1 MTTQAAP
8 APAPLAPAPAP
19 APAPAQAPQLQ
30 NPVGT
35 QFRAPTIDSRGREEL
50 RLWLVAQ
57 RNDGRTPDV
66 IARSL
71 IECGWDQ
78 DSAAAASL
86 DSLRS
91 RDRHQLPYMALC
103 WGVGLAAL
111 SLGSAGHLA
120 LDRSGE
126 LNHWIRQH
134 ASTTL
139 ATLLTVAV
147 VTIPIAVVAFLATR
161 RIEASEPHALWS
173 PTRRSLF
180 GALAVGSGAIGVLRL
195 LEYVHRVISAL
206 VGVDG
211 YQFTL
216 TSLAQVGIT
225 LGIATPL
232 FVWSLREWKR
242 SNVARSRLGA

>member
-8 APAPLAPAPAP
+8 APSATQ
-19 APAPAQAPQLQ
+19 AQAPTPQFQ

-35 QFRAPTIDSRGREEL
+35 QFRTPTVDSRGREEL

-91 RDRHQLPYMALC
+91 RDRHQLPYLALC

-180 GALAVGSGAIGVLRL
+180 GAFAVGSGAIGILRL

>member
-8 APAPLAPAPAP
+8 A
-19 APAPAQAPQLQ
+19 QAPQALAPESQ
-30 NPVGT
+30 IQAGT
-35 QFRAPTIDSRGREEL
+35 RFPNATVDSRGREEL
-50 RLWLVAQ
+50 RLWLVTQ
-57 RNDGRTPDV
+57 RNEGRTPDV
-66 IARSL
+66 IAQSL
-71 IECGWDQ
+71 IDCGWDQ
-78 DSAAAASL
+78 DSAAAAAL
-86 DSLRS
+86 GSLRS
-91 RDRHQLPYMALC
+91 RDRHRLPYMALC
-103 WGVGLAAL
+103 WAVGLSAL

-126 LNHWIRQH
+126 LNYWIRQH
-134 ASTTL
+134 ASM
-139 ATLLTVAV
+139 TVAV
-147 VTIPIAVVAFLATR
+147 VTIPIAVLAFLATR

-180 GALAVGSGAIGVLRL
+180 GALAVGSGTVGILRL

-225 LGIATPL
+225 LGLATPL

-242 SNVARSRLGA
+242 SNVARSRLGD